1 MVDLR
6 RFPVSDEFISDR
18 YTFCTIFDRKHFL
31 DFLNY
36 WFWKKCHVTTEYM
49 EMSGIVV
56 RIEWKHCRIPVG
68 PFSSRNMP
76 LKSRNLGFGDYG
88 IFFRSFGKFEKW
100 ANQKKLLPMWSKV
113 FLSGWKRFG
122 VNRWTGG
129 RAMSGKRPSPPRKP
143 RVLHISFPGYPI
155 FDLAIFGLY
164 GPRICTAQRGT
175 MVLGDSKTLGHSGT
189 RCGIP
194 TVS

>member
-36 WFWKKCHVTTEYM
+36 WFWKNCHVTTEHM
-49 EMSGIVV
+49 EMSGIAV
-56 RIEWKHCRIPVG
+56 RIEWKHCRIPAG
-68 PFSSRNMP
+68 PSSGRNMP

-88 IFFRSFGKFEKW
+88 IFFQSLGKFEKW
-100 ANQKKLLPMWSKV
+100 ANRKFLLAMWSKL

-122 VNRWTGG
+122 VNRWAGG
-129 RAMSGKRPSPPRKP
+129 RAMSVKRPSPSRKA
-143 RVLHISFPGYPI
+143 RVLDIEFAGYPI
-155 FDLAIFGLY
+155 FDLGIFGL
-164 GPRICTAQRGT
+164 
-175 MVLGDSKTLGHSGT
+175 
-189 RCGIP
+189 
-194 TVS
+194 